1 MMTMIINML
10 GNILLYLV
18 IVSIMYLLLL
28 ILCVSILV
36 KFPHSKLGNWIRR
49 NLITDEDL
57 KPPI

>member
-1 MMTMIINML
+1 MMMMIINML

-28 ILCVSILV
+28 IICVSIV
-36 KFPHSKLGNWIRR
+36 VRFPHSKLGNWIRR

-57 KPPI
+57 NPPT

>member
-1 MMTMIINML
+1 MMMIIN
-10 GNILLYLV
+10 ILMYLV

-28 ILCVSILV
+28 ILCVSIVV

-57 KPPI
+57 DPPT

>member
-1 MMTMIINML
+1 MTMIINML

-36 KFPHSKLGNWIRR
+36 KFPHSKLGNWIRK

-57 KPPI
+57 EPPI

>member
-57 KPPI
+57 EPPI

>member
-36 KFPHSKLGNWIRR
+36 KFPHSKLGNWIRK

-57 KPPI
+57 EPPI

>member
-1 MMTMIINML
+1 MMMIINML

-28 ILCVSILV
+28 IICVSIV
-36 KFPHSKLGNWIRR
+36 VRFPHSKLGNWIRR

-57 KPPI
+57 DPPI

>member
-1 MMTMIINML
+1 MTMIINML

-36 KFPHSKLGNWIRR
+36 KFPRSKLGNWIRR

-57 KPPI
+57 EPPI

>member
-1 MMTMIINML
+1 MMMIINML

-28 ILCVSILV
+28 ILCVTILV
-36 KFPHSKLGNWIRR
+36 KFPHSKLGNWIRK

-57 KPPI
+57 EPPI

>member
-1 MMTMIINML
+1 MMMMIINML

-28 ILCVSILV
+28 IICVSIV
-36 KFPHSKLGNWIRR
+36 VRFPHSKLGNWIRR

-57 KPPI
+57 DPPI

>member
-1 MMTMIINML
+1 MIINML

-28 ILCVSILV
+28 ILCVTILV
-36 KFPHSKLGNWIRR
+36 KFPHSKLGNWIRK

-57 KPPI
+57 EPPI

>member
-1 MMTMIINML
+1 MMMMIINML

-28 ILCVSILV
+28 IICVSIV
-36 KFPHSKLGNWIRR
+36 VRSPHSKLGNWIRR

-57 KPPI
+57 DPPI